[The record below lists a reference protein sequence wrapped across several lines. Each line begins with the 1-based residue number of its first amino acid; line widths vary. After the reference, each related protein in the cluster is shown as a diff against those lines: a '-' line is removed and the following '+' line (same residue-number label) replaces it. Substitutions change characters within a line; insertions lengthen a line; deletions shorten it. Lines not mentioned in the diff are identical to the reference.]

1 MTDDIRTYLSAGEQA
16 GMRYCLEIPRDAM
29 RGESGIQL
37 GHMTGTSLDFKDYRE
52 YQPGDDLR
60 RIDWSV
66 YGRSD
71 KLIVKLFREEVN
83 PHLDIMIDCTRSMAL
98 PGSAKLQ
105 GLLGLSAL
113 LAAAAGNAH
122 CSHAAWKMADGIHPV
137 VNGTDSPALWED
149 LACTGTASFEEAWH
163 TMPALWRRNGM
174 RILISDLLWEGDPLQ
189 TLRLAADGAA
199 ALTVVQL
206 LSEVDINPPRRG
218 NTRLQDIETNAR
230 REVYIDAVAE
240 KRYRTALYRHQQ
252 NWHRACRQVGAVMV
266 VIVAEDIV
274 SRWQLDELEKHHIL
288 GVA

>member
-1 MTDDIRTYLSAGEQA
+1 
-16 GMRYCLEIPRDAM
+16 MRYCLEIPRDAM

-71 KLIVKLFREEVN
+71 KLIVKLFREEVS
-83 PHLDIMIDCTRSMAL
+83 PHLDIIIDCSRSMAL

-122 CSHAAWKMADGIHPV
+122 CSHAAWKMENGMHPV
-137 VNGTDSPALWED
+137 INGSDSPSLWED
-149 LACTGTASFEEAWH
+149 LSCTGTASFEQAWH
-163 TMPALWRRNGM
+163 TMPARLRRNGI
-174 RILISDLLWEGDPLQ
+174 RIVISDLLWEGDPLQ

-199 ALTVVQL
+199 AVTVVQL
-206 LSEVDINPPRRG
+206 LSEMDINPPRRG
-218 NTRLQDIETNAR
+218 NTRLKDMETNSQL
-230 REVYIDAVAE
+230 EVFIDAVAE
-240 KRYRTALYRHQQ
+240 KRYRAALHRHQQ
-252 NWHRACRQVGAVMV
+252 NWHHACRQVGAAMV
-266 VIVAEDIV
+266 IIIAEDMI